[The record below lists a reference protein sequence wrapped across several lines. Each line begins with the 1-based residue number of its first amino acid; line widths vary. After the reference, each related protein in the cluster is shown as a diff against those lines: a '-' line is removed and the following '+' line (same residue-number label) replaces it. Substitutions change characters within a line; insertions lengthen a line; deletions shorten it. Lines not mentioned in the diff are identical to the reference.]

1 MKKLSQDAALVYV
14 MVTTASADMKLV
26 DPELRRIGAIC
37 DVLPIFDDLSR
48 DDLQNHST
56 ECRELLSSENG
67 MGKIVELVKSSL
79 PERLHE
85 TAYALALDIAAS
97 DLQVPPQEIRFLQEL
112 GDALSINKLTV
123 AALEVSAQV
132 RARRP

>member
-1 MKKLSQDAALVYV
+1 MKKLNQDAALVYV

-37 DVLPIFDDLSR
+37 DVLPIFDELSR
-48 DDLQNHST
+48 EELQSHST
-56 ECRELLSSENG
+56 DCRRILASDNG
-67 MGKIVELVKSSL
+67 ISKIVELIKASL